1 MYRIIYMVL
10 AAFLINACGNKQPKA
25 DPTLVENPV
34 SASTEI
40 SATSSDTSTFEG
52 AIITFEKTEH
62 EFGTIAEGE
71 KAEYSF
77 KFTNTGKKQ
86 LLITSAAASCGCT
99 VPSYSKEPIAPGA
112 SGMIKVV
119 FDSKY
124 RLDRFEKYVTVLSN
138 TSPAETKL
146 YIRGLVVPSTQP
158 KVDINQQPSNYK
170 RTPIEVEDH
179 SKHNHQ

>member
-1 MYRIIYMVL
+1 MHKIIYIL
-10 AAFLINACGNKQPKA
+10 FATLLLSACGNQQPKA
-25 DPTLVENPV
+25 DPTLVKNPIT
-34 SASTEI
+34 ASTNDMDAE
-40 SATSSDTSTFEG
+40 SDTSIFEG
-52 AIITFEKTEH
+52 AIIAFEKTEH
-62 EFGTIAEGE
+62 EFGTISEGE

-99 VPSYSKEPIAPGA
+99 VPTYSKEPIAPGA
-112 SGMIKVV
+112 SGMIKVI

-158 KVDINQQPSNYK
+158 KVDLNQQPSNYK

-179 SKHNHQ
+179 SKHNH

>member
-1 MYRIIYMVL
+1 MNKIIYLSLSM
-10 AAFLINACGNKQPKA
+10 LIIGACGNEKPKA

-34 SASTEI
+34 SASTETSAI
-40 SATSSDTSTFEG
+40 STDTSTFEG
-52 AIITFEKTEH
+52 AIISFEKTEH
-62 EFGTIAEGE
+62 EFGTITEGE

-86 LLITSAAASCGCT
+86 LLISSAAASCGCT
-99 VPSYSKEPIAPGA
+99 VPTYSKEPIPPGGT
-112 SGMIKVV
+112 GMIKVV

-158 KVDINQQPSNYK
+158 KVDLNQQPSNYK
-170 RTPIEVEDH
+170 RTPIEVDDH
-179 SKHNHQ
+179 SKHNH